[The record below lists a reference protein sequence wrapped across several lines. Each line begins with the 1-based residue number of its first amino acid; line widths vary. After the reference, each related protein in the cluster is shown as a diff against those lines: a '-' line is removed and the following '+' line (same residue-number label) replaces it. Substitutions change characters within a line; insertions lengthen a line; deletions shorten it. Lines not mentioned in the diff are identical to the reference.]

1 MIPVVYLFIYLPA
14 FWTQACPEGM
24 CTNGL
29 RSHARCHPYPIPQP
43 VKVGH
48 TTGLY
53 DPYSFRIVVWV
64 PLHPT
69 RTNQRKCCETGL
81 SVFRP
86 YPRTLESLTICRC
99 RHKGSA
105 FFSVIKRPWVLVRP
119 WFEPATSRSADRSS
133 PNWANQ
139 AVVVG
144 ALGTVKKRMVENI
157 KKVSERATVTE
168 IQKIC
173 MLGSAR
179 ILWRCL
185 VYEQN
190 DWLEWLMLEVH
201 GLRPADAQK
210 EHQQRLWQKR

>member
-1 MIPVVYLFIYLPA
+1 MIPVVYLFIYLFIYLPA

-86 YPRTLESLTICRC
+86 YPKTLESLTICRC
-99 RHKGSA
+99 HYKGSA
-105 FFSVIKRPWVLVRP
+105 FFSVIKRPRVLVRP
-119 WFEPATSRSADRSS
+119 CFEPATSRSADRSS

-157 KKVSERATVTE
+157 KK
-168 IQKIC
+168 
-173 MLGSAR
+173 G
-179 ILWRCL
+179 
-185 VYEQN
+185 
-190 DWLEWLMLEVH
+190 
-201 GLRPADAQK
+201 
-210 EHQQRLWQKR
+210 

>member
-1 MIPVVYLFIYLPA
+1 MADKTEMIPVVYLFIYLFIYLPA

-53 DPYSFRIVVWV
+53 DPYSFRIVMWV

-105 FFSVIKRPWVLVRP
+105 FFSVIKRPRVLVRP

-133 PNWANQ
+133 PN
-139 AVVVG
+139 
-144 ALGTVKKRMVENI
+144 
-157 KKVSERATVTE
+157 
-168 IQKIC
+168 
-173 MLGSAR
+173 
-179 ILWRCL
+179 
-185 VYEQN
+185 
-190 DWLEWLMLEVH
+190 
-201 GLRPADAQK
+201 
-210 EHQQRLWQKR
+210 